1 MFKNS
6 VSPSKELSEVS
17 KSLYLV
23 FLFAVVT
30 MSTLGYTS
38 SSFLYKIVVVFGSLF
53 AVVKLLLQKYSTKY
67 LVISLFLLSFG
78 FVEVVTSKRVTIFLT
93 VLLLIAAKGISE
105 KRIMSTFLAAKI
117 SGLILMVSFVA
128 LGIFKVQKHLYYK
141 MSSESYIQR
150 IVINGSG
157 TTVLHLSVIT
167 CFVLFFYIKRGR
179 VNFIYYILCFLC
191 NCFAFSVSYS
201 TMGFLVGFI
210 SLLLFGTIEYSQYM
224 RRKFISFACFYIPL
238 FILFTLTV
246 SLMYSRVAFVD
257 KLDRLFQG
265 RIYYNHFFLTNYPFS
280 IFGFGML
287 SDEGNFDNSY
297 VYIWVVYGALT
308 FSLLFGALQV
318 VIKDRM
324 SRLDWVAI
332 AVIFVY
338 LLAGIS
344 ESFYP
349 SAAVNPSLFFLL
361 CLFDSEKSKKNAKR
375 IQRRVK

>member
-1 MFKNS
+1 MFKNFM
-6 VSPSKELSEVS
+6 SPSKELFGISE
-17 KSLYLV
+17 SLYLV
-23 FLFAVVT
+23 FLFAVVA

-38 SSFLYKIVVVFGSLF
+38 SNFLYKIVVVLGGLF
-53 AVVKLLLQKYSTKY
+53 AAVKLLLQRYSAKY
-67 LVISLFLLSFG
+67 LVISLFLLGLG
-78 FVEVVTSKRVTIFLT
+78 FIEIVTSKRVTIFLT

-105 KRIMSTFLAAKI
+105 KRIMSTFLTAKI
-117 SGLILMVSFVA
+117 SGLILMICFVA

-167 CFVLFFYIKRGR
+167 CFILFFYLKRGK
-179 VNFIYYILCFLC
+179 VNFTFYILYFLC
-191 NCFAFSVSYS
+191 NCFAFRVSYS

-210 SLLLFGTIEYSQYM
+210 SLLLFGALEYSRYI
-224 RRKFISFACFYIPL
+224 RRRFISFAWFYIPL
-238 FILFTLTV
+238 FILSTLIV
-246 SLMYSRVAFVD
+246 SLMYSRVAFVNQ
-257 KLDRLFQG
+257 LDRFFQG
-265 RIYYNHFFLTNYPFS
+265 RIYYNHYFLTNYPFS
-280 IFGFGML
+280 IFGVGML

-297 VYIWVVYGALT
+297 VYVWVVYGALT

-361 CLFDSEKSKKNAKR
+361 CLFDSVKGKKNAKH
-375 IQRRVK
+375 IQRRAK